1 MEEKVSPSIKLRI
14 SVKRSEHECNNRK
27 GYGDSAN
34 GGKFQNGQLI
44 SILLK
49 QNEAQI
55 YERDNSAK
63 HIGEY
68 RIELE
73 VLYAGGLQCA
83 FFGLSGEHENNA
95 YYREDDNNDIQ
106 YYFGYGI
113 LLTHS
118 RIIACKKAV
127 PYFYE
132 TALLFDSAMKVK
144 LIPKLFRTSERS
156 EARRT

>member
-1 MEEKVSPSIKLRI
+1 MEEQISPFIELRI
-14 SVKRSEHECNNRK
+14 SVKRAEHKCNNRK
-27 GYGDSAN
+27 GYSNSAN
-34 GGKFQNGQLI
+34 GGKFQHGHLI
-44 SILLK
+44 SILFK
-49 QNEAQI
+49 QNKRSV
-55 YERDNSAK
+55 YESNDAAK
-63 HIGEY
+63 NIGKNC
-68 RIELE
+68 IELE
-73 VLYAGGLQCA
+73 VLYSGSLQCT
-83 FFGLSGEHENNA
+83 FFRLSGEHENDTH
-95 YYREDDNNDIQ
+95 YREDDNDDIQ

-144 LIPKLFRTSERS
+144 LIPKLFCTSERS